1 MKITKRKLK
10 QIIKE
15 EIESSDE
22 LISSIRQLI
31 DSIETLD
38 LSVDYMASALTGDD
52 AIAIGGTQ
60 KSIGRAA
67 KAKMREQEINE
78 ADGKGC
84 ADTDKGC
91 IRKRADGWVILNNKK
106 GGIFRKCDSRSHC
119 DEILDAFH
127 ASKG

>member
-67 KAKMREQEINE
+67 KAKMREQLKE
-78 ADGKGC
+78 
-84 ADTDKGC
+84 
-91 IRKRADGWVILNNKK
+91 
-106 GGIFRKCDSRSHC
+106 RS
-119 DEILDAFH
+119 AY
-127 ASKG
+127 

>member
-1 MKITKRKLK
+1 MKIKKSKLK

-15 EIESSDE
+15 EIESSEE
-22 LISSIRQLI
+22 LIQTIRELI

-67 KAKMREQEINE
+67 KAKVRAEEVNE
-78 ADGKGC
+78 
-84 ADTDKGC
+84 DK
-91 IRKRADGWVILNNKK
+91 
-106 GGIFRKCDSRSHC
+106 
-119 DEILDAFH
+119 
-127 ASKG
+127 

>member
-1 MKITKRKLK
+1 MKMKKSKLK

-15 EIESSDE
+15 EIESSEE
-22 LISSIRQLI
+22 LIKTIRELI

-67 KAKMREQEINE
+67 KAKVRAEEVNE
-78 ADGKGC
+78 
-84 ADTDKGC
+84 DK
-91 IRKRADGWVILNNKK
+91 
-106 GGIFRKCDSRSHC
+106 
-119 DEILDAFH
+119 
-127 ASKG
+127 

>member
-1 MKITKRKLK
+1 MKMKKSKLK

-15 EIESSDE
+15 EIDSAEE
-22 LISSIRQLI
+22 LIKTIRELI

-67 KAKMREQEINE
+67 KAKVRAEEVNE
-78 ADGKGC
+78 
-84 ADTDKGC
+84 DK
-91 IRKRADGWVILNNKK
+91 
-106 GGIFRKCDSRSHC
+106 
-119 DEILDAFH
+119 
-127 ASKG
+127 